1 MAYDN
6 DGRWVPSADI
16 TWKRDTAAETQA
28 LRKQLASTGLDWR
41 DQGKYAFRTDHWGQ
55 LSEEERFSII
65 QYYDDQYDSGAL
77 ADEMASGEDWG
88 LDIQRADIQYNS
100 NWGAMEFFNAM
111 TGGKV
116 EGYEWR
122 EGTHYEHRNPDKL
135 KDREMRQ
142 VVDTKIE
149 GGKTYTK
156 YVTREYPL
164 DWKYYTFD
172 DLYRATMDELIEDPK
187 YDYVNPELEGY
198 GADIEYASQVRAMNK
213 EIKSWV
219 DEAYNFG
226 DLFVSEGT
234 AEVKLEAEKMKQI
247 EHGKITNKHWGSS
260 QSVKHDDHASGPLK
274 NQAEQIQ
281 KYEPW
286 NHFDPATGTRTKKN
300 TLTGEIL
307 DTFVHKIPPQPTR
320 MTVVGNQNDVNVDEG
335 KFYSNTIGL
344 EQQITDSIH
353 VKPPSI
359 SKPNLSIRKV
369 TPKRGPNIPESW
381 AMKGG
386 TS

>member
-6 DGRWVPSADI
+6 KGRWVPSADI
-16 TWKRDTAAETQA
+16 TWKRDTAAEKQA
-28 LRKQLASTGLDWR
+28 LRERLASTGLDWR
-41 DQGKYAFRTDHWGQ
+41 HAGKYAFRTNHWGQ
-55 LSEEERFSII
+55 LSEEERFGII

-88 LDIQRADIQYNS
+88 LDIQREGITYNS

-116 EGYEWR
+116 EGYEWK
-122 EGTHYEHRNPDKL
+122 EGTHHDHRNPGEL

-142 VVDTKIE
+142 VVGTKIE
-149 GGKTYTK
+149 DGKTWTK

-164 DWKYYTFD
+164 DWKYYTYD
-172 DLYRATMDELIEDPK
+172 DLYRATIDEIRSDPK
-187 YDYVNPELEGY
+187 YSNVNPQLEGS
-198 GADIEYASQVRAMNK
+198 GGDIEYASQVRAMNK
-213 EIKSWV
+213 ELRSWV
-219 DEAYNFG
+219 DAAYGEAG
-226 DLFVSEGT
+226 ITG
-234 AEVKLEAEKMKQI
+234 AEAEAILDAEKVKQI
-247 EHGKITNKHWGSS
+247 ESGKITNKHWGVS
-260 QSVKHDDHASGPLK
+260 QSVKHDDHASGPIR
-274 NQAEQIQ
+274 NQGLQIQ
-281 KYEPW
+281 KYQPW
-286 NHFDPATGTRTKKN
+286 NHFDPATGTRTKRN
-300 TLTGEIL
+300 RLTGEIL
-307 DTFVHKIPPQPTR
+307 DTFVHKIPSQPTR
-320 MTVVGNQNDVNVDEG
+320 MTVVGNKNDVNVDEG

-344 EQQITDSIH
+344 EQKITDSMH

-381 AMKGG
+381 SMKGG